1 MQVGAVDHEHVIGTA
16 PRSPGG
22 FDHAAH
28 RVRMI
33 LVARESQSP
42 NLWSACV
49 AALIHFPQRELQLV
63 VERIGVREQLEPA
76 RVFLQLIEH
85 CEQCRITRVRP
96 AGTCALL
103 AGDRD
108 RRQLDRETP

>member
-1 MQVGAVDHEHVIGTA
+1 
-16 PRSPGG
+16 
-22 FDHAAH
+22 
-28 RVRMI
+28 MI

-63 VERIGVREQLEPA
+63 MERIGVREQLEPA

-85 CEQCRITRVRP
+85 GKQRWITRIGPTRT
-96 AGTCALL
+96 GALL

-108 RRQLDRETP
+108 RR